1 MHSTNFHIEAID
13 KDNILVVP
21 TNYLRPEKFMGE
33 IEAVLNTYFN
43 NIEYI
48 YFDFLIKNGT
58 NDRFFKAKVLK
69 NKIARNSFSKTI
81 VTGNLEE
88 KSNIFFSK
96 NINLINNSYLSKAQK
111 FLLKRKL
118 SALAI

>member
-13 KDNILVVP
+13 KGNILVVP

-33 IEAVLNTYFN
+33 IEEVLNTYFN

-81 VTGNLEE
+81 VTGYLEE

-118 SALAI
+118 SDLAV